1 MTFSVRTDPAA
12 TARREEYLSEYM
24 RERVFEGES
33 FRCAT
38 HLSCRRS
45 ARTKPGVALFEGQLS
60 HLGSHYDAT
69 VNGAPFRVLIVPM
82 DMGYEQAYISLVER
96 RAQVR
101 RLIDGTWSDRNP
113 HMKGVVLAL
122 RLAFGLPLGTDSKG
136 EWLDTASGRVHV
148 LDAYAMANLT
158 LCSAIVPRDEIRNSG
173 TSSCTTKI
181 MWHNCLRHLVRT
193 IEILQPT
200 LIIGQG
206 ASVRDTLRD
215 RLDTERRVDEFVSI
229 ASLAGVR
236 FVWVPLKHPTRNW
249 FSLQSPYLHE
259 VVVPSLS
266 LARQVALET
275 FGGDGDD

>member
-1 MTFSVRTDPAA
+1 
-12 TARREEYLSEYM
+12 
-24 RERVFEGES
+24 
-33 FRCAT
+33 
-38 HLSCRRS
+38 
-45 ARTKPGVALFEGQLS
+45 
-60 HLGSHYDAT
+60 
-69 VNGAPFRVLIVPM
+69 
-82 DMGYEQAYISLVER
+82 
-96 RAQVR
+96 
-101 RLIDGTWSDRNP
+101 
-113 HMKGVVLAL
+113 
-122 RLAFGLPLGTDSKG
+122 
-136 EWLDTASGRVHV
+136 
-148 LDAYAMANLT
+148 
-158 LCSAIVPRDEIRNSG
+158 
-173 TSSCTTKI
+173 